1 LQTGLSSNYADK
13 PFEANVIFSNNFG
26 SNNLTN
32 IFLGNPSVPYFT
44 KILNKKIQSP
54 HIDLM
59 KFRE

>member
-44 KILNKKIQSP
+44 KV
-54 HIDLM
+54 
-59 KFRE
+59 